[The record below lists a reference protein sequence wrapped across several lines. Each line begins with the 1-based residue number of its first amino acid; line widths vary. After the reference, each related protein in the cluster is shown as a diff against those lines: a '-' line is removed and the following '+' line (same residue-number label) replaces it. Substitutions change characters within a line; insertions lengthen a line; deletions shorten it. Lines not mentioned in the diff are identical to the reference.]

1 MSDFDLEIK
10 IGFLT
15 EALEN
20 LNDVDGYFKKHETAQ
35 DAKPLLD
42 KMFFVAHNLKGGSLS
57 VGFKEIAE
65 LTHQLE
71 SLVLKI
77 KKEDLPLTSD
87 IIAILLRSNQRLVEM
102 LSALQGNQTA
112 TFDNKDFL
120 TAIQSCYS
128 KVTKST

>member
-20 LNDVDGYFKKHETAQ
+20 MNDVDGYFKKHETTQ
-35 DAKPLLD
+35 DSKPLLD

-57 VGFKEIAE
+57 VGFTEVAE

-71 SLVLKI
+71 NLVLKM
-77 KKEDLPLTSD
+77 KKEEIPLTSE
-87 IIAILLRSNQRLVEM
+87 IIETLLRSNKRVVEM
-102 LSALQGNQTA
+102 LTTLLNNQTA

-120 TAIQSCYS
+120 KDIQVCYS
-128 KVTKST
+128 KVTKPV